1 MSSGEW
7 EQELLMEKEP
17 APFLPPLS
25 LPHSFSLGFLAVCH
39 RTSGLLADVILEE
52 MRRGN
57 MMQPLVSSLSS
68 RDDITRERR
77 NVSNENTTKTLF
89 LVPSGARQP
98 GVTTA
103 SSGYGV
109 KNTL

>member
-1 MSSGEW
+1 
-7 EQELLMEKEP
+7 
-17 APFLPPLS
+17 
-25 LPHSFSLGFLAVCH
+25 
-39 RTSGLLADVILEE
+39 
-52 MRRGN
+52 

-103 SSGYGV
+103 SLGYGV
-109 KNTL
+109 KNTLERPDIWCNHHTDLFLQGEVAVSPSYM